1 MGIITSSDTGFW
13 LLTAAGVASLVATL
27 LLLARWPRMRL
38 RQR

>member
-1 MGIITSSDTGFW
+1 MGIAASDTGFW
-13 LLTAAGVASLVATL
+13 LITGAGVASLSATM

>member
-1 MGIITSSDTGFW
+1 MGIAASDTGFW
-13 LLTAAGVASLVATL
+13 LITATGVASLAVTL